1 MDITETRLWRTAAR
15 DAAKQTAEQRKL
27 ILAYPDIAA
36 RLCNPPLGYA
46 RPDQWTGY
54 IPPAYDRENAIG
66 VTPLNDSP
74 RRAALME
81 LLEAAAEREDAQ
93 RRPPAARAHATRTHD
108 NGGT

>member
-15 DAAKQTAEQRKL
+15 DAARQSAEQRKL

-36 RLCNPPLGYA
+36 RLCDPPLGYKQ
-46 RPDQWTGY
+46 PGDWTGY
-54 IPPAYDRENAIG
+54 IPPAYDPEDWKG
-66 VTPLNDSP
+66 VIPLNDSP

-93 RRPPAARAHATRTHD
+93 RRPAAA
-108 NGGT
+108 